1 MTAALFAALLVTFP
15 AENQKLPA
23 TVRTYVIGAA
33 ETNRRERLYLNDVE
47 IDVYRTG
54 AFLTMVKVSPGE
66 NTLTFS
72 QGTNTL
78 VRRFTVAPPPQPS
91 ARNPQPPAKPHDPYA
106 DLGIPTNAVFA
117 AKPSPGTPPKDIHV
131 MVDAGHGGTDSGAL
145 TPCGLK
151 EKDFNLAQALSLEA
165 VLRKAGFKVTM
176 TRTDDSFPALY
187 DRPRRAYREKVDL
200 FISIHHNA
208 TGCGSNPREARHTVT
223 YASNDKGLSLARAVQ
238 KHVALAMAPVRDN
251 GAQIKSLAVCRNP
264 AIPSCLVEVD
274 FINLPEGE
282 EESGD
287 PVRREKVSKAI
298 LMGILD
304 WIAE

>member
-1 MTAALFAALLVTFP
+1 MIAALFASLLVTFP
-15 AENQKLPA
+15 AESQKLPA

-33 ETNRRERLYLNDVE
+33 DTNRKERLYLNGVE

-54 AFLTMVKVSPGE
+54 AFLAMAKVSPGE

-78 VRRFTVAPPPQPS
+78 VRRFTVAPPPDPS
-91 ARNPQPPAKPHDPYA
+91 VEPPPSRPHDPYA
-106 DLGIPTNAVFA
+106 DLGIPTNMAFA
-117 AKPSPGTPPKDIHV
+117 AKPPKGTPPKDVHV

-145 TPCGLK
+145 APRGLK
-151 EKDFNLAQALSLEA
+151 EKDFNLAQALALERA
-165 VLRKAGFKVTM
+165 LKKAGFKVTM

-187 DRPRRAYREKVDL
+187 DRPRRAFREKADL
-200 FISIHHNA
+200 FVSIHHNA
-208 TGCGSNPREARHTVT
+208 TGCCGNPREARHTVT
-223 YASNDKGLSLARAVQ
+223 YASNDSGLALARAIQ
-238 KHVALAMAPVRDN
+238 KHVARAMAPVHDN

-264 AIPSCLVEVD
+264 AVPSCLVEVD

-287 PVRREKVSKAI
+287 PVRHEKVATAI
-298 LMGILD
+298 VLGILD
-304 WIAE
+304 WLAE